1 MTELLGKIGTLRPEA
16 ATSAPNVDR
25 AGSLLG
31 MLTQMP
37 RGTQCSIHFG
47 ADGQVATIQFAS
59 SPPVGAGTFTSE
71 SPLGSTQQ
79 FFDNPTGSRAA

>member
-1 MTELLGKIGTLRPEA
+1 MTELLGKIGTVRPEA
-16 ATSAPNVDR
+16 ATLASNVDR

-59 SPPVGAGTFTSE
+59 SPPAGAGTFTFE
-71 SPLGSTQQ
+71 SPLGSTQA
-79 FFDNPTGSRAA
+79 FSDNPTGEKAR